1 MEDWVAEHRMDL
13 DLDYLEKREG
23 GVEDGEEVEKGVA
36 SVMEE
41 RIHHHAPLSMMM
53 QSPEEQSPAD
63 TTDLVK
69 VILLGAPAVGKT
81 SIIQQFVW
89 NEFCDT
95 YYPTDRRHT
104 YYPSV
109 VINGRLY
116 DLKISDLPPVPYFPV
131 DSLLEWTD
139 FRSYGLRS
147 ATAYVL
153 VFDLSNPADTFRH
166 IKCLREQMAGSRDM
180 RNVPVVV
187 VGNKHDRL
195 PGPVGVTRPHHPP
208 GSFFGVPHLAQASGF
223 GLPGTS
229 SSLPSPGSSGQH
241 FANQLAAQQHGSSL
255 NHANSMMLQHHI
267 NYGQPTQQPN
277 QQLQQQNAATLAES
291 RERRDIANIVKKHWR
306 CGYVECSAKYNWRVV
321 AVFKELMQ
329 AVDAL
334 EGGKNGSLGG
344 TGSGSVSNLG
354 DNVPLVPGSTRG
366 RKEGGFHLHRHHRTP
381 MVVDNLQEAIDRS
394 KCEVL

>member
-1 MEDWVAEHRMDL
+1 MKRKFYLGVHADSVLVRLRATKHESAKDYYKLDIYLSCSKVANNLRNTRCHNIKKIPFAAQWTGNVIRVL
-13 DLDYLEKREG
+13 YVIIING
-23 GVEDGEEVEKGVA
+23 NQA
-36 SVMEE
+36 SVFN
-41 RIHHHAPLSMMM
+41 RLK
-53 QSPEEQSPAD
+53 
-63 TTDLVK
+63 TTRR
-69 VILLGAPAVGKT
+69 
-81 SIIQQFVW
+81 QFVW

-131 DSLLEWTD
+131 DSLYEWTD

-153 VFDLSNPADTFRH
+153 VFDLSNAAETFRH

-187 VGNKHDRL
+187 VGNKHDRIH
-195 PGPVGVTRPHHPP
+195 GPVGIPCPAAPSHPP
-208 GSFFGVPHLAQASGF
+208 GSFFGAQNIAQSSAF

-229 SSLPSPGSSGQH
+229 SSLPSPSSQ
-241 FANQLAAQQHGSSL
+241 AAQAVAQSGPS
-255 NHANSMMLQHHI
+255 HANSLLFHHQQHAI
-267 NYGQPTQQPN
+267 A
-277 QQLQQQNAATLAES
+277 QQNAIAIAES

-321 AVFKELMQ
+321 SVFKELMQ
-329 AVDAL
+329 AVDAF
-334 EGGKNGSLGG
+334 EGKSTPGSTGG
-344 TGSGSVSNLG
+344 SIG
-354 DNVPLVPGSTRG
+354 DNVPLVPGGASG
-366 RKEGGFHLHRHHRTP
+366 KEGIRSFHLSRHQRTP
-381 MVVDNLQEAIDRS
+381 MVVDNLQDALDRN
-394 KCEVL
+394 KCQVL

>member
-1 MEDWVAEHRMDL
+1 MH
-13 DLDYLEKREG
+13 
-23 GVEDGEEVEKGVA
+23 
-36 SVMEE
+36 
-41 RIHHHAPLSMMM
+41 
-53 QSPEEQSPAD
+53 SPEEQSPAD

-139 FRSYGLRS
+139 YRSYGLRT

-153 VFDLSNPADTFRH
+153 VFDLSNAADTFRH

-195 PGPVGVTRPHHPP
+195 PGPGVTRSHHPP
-208 GSFFGVPHLAQASGF
+208 GSFFGVPCLAQSSGF

-229 SSLPSPGSSGQH
+229 SSLPSAASSGQQTG
-241 FANQLAAQQHGSSL
+241 NQPAGHQHHHQPHHHPSGL
-255 NHANSMMLQHHI
+255 NHANSMLLQSHG
-267 NYGQPTQQPN
+267 NYGQQQV
-277 QQLQQQNAATLAES
+277 QQQQQNAVALAES

-329 AVDAL
+329 AVDSM
-334 EGGKNGSLGG
+334 EGSKGCG
-344 TGSGSVSNLG
+344 TSVGMGSGSVSGNTG
-354 DNVPLVPGSTRG
+354 DNIPLVPGSTRSG
-366 RKEGGFHLHRHHRTP
+366 KEGAFHLNRHHRTP
-381 MVVDNLQEAIDRS
+381 MVVDNLQDALDRS